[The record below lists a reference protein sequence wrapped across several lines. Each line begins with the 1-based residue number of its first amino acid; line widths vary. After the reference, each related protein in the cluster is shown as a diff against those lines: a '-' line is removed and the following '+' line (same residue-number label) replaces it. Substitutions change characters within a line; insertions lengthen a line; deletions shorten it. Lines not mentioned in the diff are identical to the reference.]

1 MTAIDTAA
9 PATPIYRVSVLAVG
23 FVRMWRAWKILIPVI
38 IVNAALQALLLL
50 PNVLPYLTVAFIIVS
65 LLSLLI
71 LVKAYNFVA
80 AAMLQAAVG
89 QVDLRSV
96 NANLWKRYFVLL
108 AWSVGLLVLVLI
120 GVSLY
125 VVPGLIVIALA
136 PYLLLAVVDGKRNPL
151 AVNFKT
157 IGARWGRWLVT
168 VLIMGVLCFGVWF
181 LSALNGFFITGAP
194 GAFIGWIL
202 IGFVASWFTC
212 AWALVY
218 RSVNPA

>member
-1 MTAIDTAA
+1 MTVIDTPA
-9 PATPIYRVSVLAVG
+9 PAAPIYRVSVLAVG
-23 FVRMWRAWKILIPVI
+23 FVRMWRAWKIVIPVI

-50 PNVLPYLTVAFIIVS
+50 PNVLPYLTVAFVIVS

-89 QVDLRSV
+89 PVEWRAV
-96 NANLWKRYFVLL
+96 YANLWHRYFVLL
-108 AWSVGLLVLVLI
+108 AWSAGLLILVLI

-168 VLIMGVLCFGVWF
+168 VIIMGVLSFGIWF

>member
-1 MTAIDTAA
+1 MTVIDTPA
-9 PATPIYRVSVLAVG
+9 PAAPIYRVSVLAVG
-23 FVRMWRAWKILIPVI
+23 FVRMWRAWKIVIPVI

-50 PNVLPYLTVAFIIVS
+50 PNVLPYLTVAFVIVS

-89 QVDLRSV
+89 PVEWRAV
-96 NANLWKRYFVLL
+96 YANLWHRYFVLL
-108 AWSVGLLVLVLI
+108 AWSVGLLILVLI

-168 VLIMGVLCFGVWF
+168 VIIMGVLSFGVWF

>member
-23 FVRMWRAWKILIPVI
+23 FVRMWRAWKIIIPVI

-50 PNVLPYLTVAFIIVS
+50 PNVLPYLTVAFVIVS

-89 QVDLRSV
+89 PVDWRSV
-96 NANLWKRYFVLL
+96 YANLWKRYFVLL

>member
-1 MTAIDTAA
+1 MTVIDTPA
-9 PATPIYRVSVLAVG
+9 PAAPIYRVSVLAVG
-23 FVRMWRAWKILIPVI
+23 FVRMWRAWKIVIPVV

-50 PNVLPYLTVAFIIVS
+50 PNVLPYLTVAFVIVS

-89 QVDLRSV
+89 PVEWRAV
-96 NANLWKRYFVLL
+96 YANLWHRYFVLL
-108 AWSVGLLVLVLI
+108 AWSVGLLILVLI

-168 VLIMGVLCFGVWF
+168 VIIMGVLSFGVWF

>member
-1 MTAIDTAA
+1 MTVIDTPA
-9 PATPIYRVSVLAVG
+9 PAAPIYRVSVLAVG
-23 FVRMWRAWKILIPVI
+23 FVRMWRAWKIVVPVI

-50 PNVLPYLTVAFIIVS
+50 PNVLPYLTVAFVIVS

-89 QVDLRSV
+89 PVEWRAV
-96 NANLWKRYFVLL
+96 YANLWHRYFVLL
-108 AWSVGLLVLVLI
+108 AWSAGLLILVLI

-168 VLIMGVLCFGVWF
+168 VIIMGVLSFGVWF

>member
-1 MTAIDTAA
+1 MTVIDTPA
-9 PATPIYRVSVLAVG
+9 PAAPIYRVSVLAVG
-23 FVRMWRAWKILIPVI
+23 FVRMWRAWKIVIPVI

-50 PNVLPYLTVAFIIVS
+50 PNVLPYLTVAFVIVS

-89 QVDLRSV
+89 PVEWRAV
-96 NANLWKRYFVLL
+96 YANLWHRYFVLL
-108 AWSVGLLVLVLI
+108 AWSVGLLILVLI

-168 VLIMGVLCFGVWF
+168 VIIMGVLSFGIWF

>member
-194 GAFIGWIL
+194 GAFIGWLL

>member
-1 MTAIDTAA
+1 MTVIDTPA
-9 PATPIYRVSVLAVG
+9 PAAPIYRVSVLAVG
-23 FVRMWRAWKILIPVI
+23 FVRMWRAWKIVIPVI

-50 PNVLPYLTVAFIIVS
+50 PNVLPYLTVAFVIVS

-89 QVDLRSV
+89 PVEWRAV
-96 NANLWKRYFVLL
+96 YANLWHRYFVLL
-108 AWSVGLLVLVLI
+108 AWSAGLLILVLI

-168 VLIMGVLCFGVWF
+168 VIIMGVLSFGVWF

>member
-1 MTAIDTAA
+1 MTVIDTPA
-9 PATPIYRVSVLAVG
+9 PAAPIYRVSVLAVG
-23 FVRMWRAWKILIPVI
+23 FVRMWRAWKIVIPVV

-50 PNVLPYLTVAFIIVS
+50 PNVLPYLTVAFVIVS

-89 QVDLRSV
+89 PVEWRAV
-96 NANLWKRYFVLL
+96 YANLWHRYFVLL
-108 AWSVGLLVLVLI
+108 AWSAGLLILVLI

-168 VLIMGVLCFGVWF
+168 VIIMGVLSFGVWF

>member
-23 FVRMWRAWKILIPVI
+23 FVRMWRAWKIIIPVI

-50 PNVLPYLTVAFIIVS
+50 PNVLPYLTVAFVIVS

-89 QVDLRSV
+89 PVDWRSV
-96 NANLWKRYFVLL
+96 YANLWKRYFVLL
-108 AWSVGLLVLVLI
+108 AWSVGLLLLVLI

-151 AVNFKT
+151 AVNFTT

-168 VLIMGVLCFGVWF
+168 VVIMGVLCFGVWF

>member
-1 MTAIDTAA
+1 MTVIDTPA
-9 PATPIYRVSVLAVG
+9 PAAPIYRVSVLAVG
-23 FVRMWRAWKILIPVI
+23 FVRMWRAWKIVIPVV

-50 PNVLPYLTVAFIIVS
+50 PNVLPYLTVAFVIVS

-89 QVDLRSV
+89 PVEWRAV
-96 NANLWKRYFVLL
+96 YANLWHRYFVLL
-108 AWSVGLLVLVLI
+108 AWSAGLLILVLI

-168 VLIMGVLCFGVWF
+168 VIIMGVLSFGIWF

>member
-1 MTAIDTAA
+1 MTVIDTPA
-9 PATPIYRVSVLAVG
+9 PAAPIYRVSVLAVG
-23 FVRMWRAWKILIPVI
+23 FVRMWRAWKIVIPVV

-50 PNVLPYLTVAFIIVS
+50 PNVLPYLTVAFVIVS

-89 QVDLRSV
+89 PVEWRAV
-96 NANLWKRYFVLL
+96 YANLWHRYFVLL
-108 AWSVGLLVLVLI
+108 AWSVGLLILVLI

-168 VLIMGVLCFGVWF
+168 VIIMGVLSFGIWF